1 MRELNQIQMEEIEGV
16 GFWGCLSVGLFA
28 IGAGLS
34 LTNPISAGAF
44 FALYGGTAAL
54 AVEACGSW

>member
-1 MRELNQIQMEEIEGV
+1 MKELNILQMEEMQGG

-28 IGAGLS
+28 IGAGLA

-54 AVEACGSW
+54 AVEACGS